1 MSLRIALRALLRNR
15 LRTALTIL
23 GIMIGIGAVICTVA
37 LGEGSAAII
46 HQQMLNLG
54 DNFIW
59 IENGS
64 PNIGGVKGAKVVER
78 LNAEDSAAIVDEVHE
93 VVRCSPQV
101 DSRVQVVRGNQNWN
115 TTYRGAS
122 ADYLPIKAW
131 PVVQGANFS
140 EIDVERRER
149 VAVLGQT
156 VVTKLF
162 GEDDP
167 IGESFRVGTVIFTVV
182 GVVKMRGTSTTG
194 QDQDDTIFIPYTVA
208 QHSLKGNA
216 TVVDDIMCS
225 AVTAAAIKPAQEKIA
240 TLLRIRHRIAEG
252 QPDDFNIRA
261 PEDSIKLQED
271 TASTLEVM
279 LAAVASVSLLV
290 GGVGIMNIMLVSV
303 AERTREIGLRMAIGA
318 RERDVRR
325 QFLTEALVLGL
336 AGGAFGVVVG
346 LVSSSLF
353 ADNYGWPMVISTK
366 TIATAV
372 AFSSAVGLV
381 FGYYPARHA
390 ASLDPI
396 EALRAE

>member
-1 MSLRIALRALLRNR
+1 MSLRIAVRALLRNR

-37 LGEGSAAII
+37 LGEGSSAII

-101 DSRVQVVRGNQNWN
+101 DSRIQVVRGNQNWN

-131 PVVQGANFS
+131 PVVRGANFS
-140 EIDVERRER
+140 DLDVERRER

-156 VVTKLF
+156 VVTRLF

-167 IGESFRVGTVIFTVV
+167 IGETFRVGTVVFTVV

-208 QHSLKGNA
+208 QHNLKGNA
-216 TVVDDIMCS
+216 QIVDDIMCS
-225 AVTAAAIKPAQEKIA
+225 AVTAAAIKPAQERIA
-240 TLLRIRHRIAEG
+240 DLLRLRHRIADG

-271 TASTLEVM
+271 TAGTLEVM
-279 LAAVASVSLLV
+279 LAAVASVSLMV

-325 QFLTEALVLGL
+325 QFLTEALMLGL
-336 AGGAFGVVVG
+336 AGGACGVVVG
-346 LVSSSLF
+346 LVSARLF
-353 ADNYGWPMVISTK
+353 AENYGWPMVISTN
-366 TIATAV
+366 TIAIAV